1 MLKLAGGTAGSQ
13 VIAVAAAPILTR
25 LYGPESFGILATFAS
40 ILALLN
46 VVSSLQYEL
55 AIAVPEEDDEAIALV
70 WLCLVLVAI
79 STALTALGVA
89 LLGNQLVSLLQQP
102 ALKSLL
108 WLLPVGVLLTGVYQP
123 LSYWTIRRKQFG
135 LLSQTKFHQS
145 IICAATNLAVAPLG
159 TIGLLL
165 GQIASTSL
173 GSFQILASN
182 SNATKRLSC
191 NALKLFEI
199 KPCPVNIVK
208 TCRKYLPIAACNS
221 VAGMANS
228 LYAFLYSLILAASG
242 NVESLGMLYL
252 AIKLVDA
259 PSAFVSRSVG
269 DVFLSQI
276 ARTKESQL
284 AKACFKNMKVLCILS
299 TLILIPY
306 VLTLWLFGEKIFGVI
321 WDPRIRIYL
330 ACLVPSAILQIS
342 LGSTGLAFVTSNR
355 NLNGLIAQIGML
367 IFRLA
372 PIFVFIMC
380 GGPDYLLPHLV
391 ALGLFVGYSFYG
403 YVLIKSLKRP
413 EVRL

>member
-1 MLKLAGGTAGSQ
+1 
-13 VIAVAAAPILTR
+13 
-25 LYGPESFGILATFAS
+25 
-40 ILALLN
+40 
-46 VVSSLQYEL
+46 
-55 AIAVPEEDDEAIALV
+55 
-70 WLCLVLVAI
+70 
-79 STALTALGVA
+79 
-89 LLGNQLVSLLQQP
+89 
-102 ALKSLL
+102 
-108 WLLPVGVLLTGVYQP
+108 
-123 LSYWTIRRKQFG
+123 
-135 LLSQTKFHQS
+135 
-145 IICAATNLAVAPLG
+145 
-159 TIGLLL
+159 
-165 GQIASTSL
+165 
-173 GSFQILASN
+173 
-182 SNATKRLSC
+182 
-191 NALKLFEI
+191 
-199 KPCPVNIVK
+199 
-208 TCRKYLPIAACNS
+208 
-221 VAGMANS
+221 
-228 LYAFLYSLILAASG
+228 
-242 NVESLGMLYL
+242 MLYL

-259 PSAFVSRSVG
+259 PSAFISKSVG

-330 ACLVPSAILQIS
+330 TCLVPSAILQIS

-367 IFRLA
+367 ICRLA
-372 PIFVFIMC
+372 PISVFIMY